1 MKGILANFSREFR
14 AYFFSPMAYIVAALL
29 LVINGV
35 VFWLIV
41 SFLNDPRAAIGAPL
55 QLFFGQTFFFWL
67 VLIFVAAV
75 LTMRLLSEE
84 RRSGTIEVLMTSP
97 VTEGQ
102 VVVGK
107 FLAAFAFFAFL
118 WLPTLAY
125 PALLAYYSEVDWG
138 PVATGYLGILGIGS
152 LFLAM
157 GVLASSLTRSQLV
170 AAVITFAGLVFMIV
184 VGFVENL
191 VTDESWKQVVG
202 NLNLMQHMDDFGK
215 GVIDTRWLV
224 YYLSATVLLLFLSA
238 RVLEN
243 KKWR

>member
-215 GVIDTRWLV
+215 GVVDTRWLV